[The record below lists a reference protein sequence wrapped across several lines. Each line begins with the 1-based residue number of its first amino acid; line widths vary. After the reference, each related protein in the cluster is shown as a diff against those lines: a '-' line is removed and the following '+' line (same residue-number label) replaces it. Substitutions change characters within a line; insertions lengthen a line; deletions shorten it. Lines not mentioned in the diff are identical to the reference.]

1 MSVVIPIASH
11 LRAQERHASPPEPGR
26 AAAILFFTGVRYQR
40 DPEPLPVAKVARGGR
55 RAAGSASRG
64 KSAGQPV

>member
-11 LRAQERHASPPEPGR
+11 LRAQDRPSPLPEPGR
-26 AAAILFFTGVRYQR
+26 AAEILFFTGVRYQR
-40 DPEPLPVAKVARGGR
+40 DPEPLPAAKAVRGQG
-55 RAAGSASRG
+55 RAARSASRG